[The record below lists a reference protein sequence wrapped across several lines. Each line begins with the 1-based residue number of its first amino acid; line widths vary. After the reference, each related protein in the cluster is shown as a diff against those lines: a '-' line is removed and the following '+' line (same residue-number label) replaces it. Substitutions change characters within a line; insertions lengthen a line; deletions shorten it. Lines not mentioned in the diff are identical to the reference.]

1 MTAILIALA
10 FAALTALTALGFMAV
25 IHHINWYAVTF
36 IFLVT
41 FVVDLFALALCKA
54 ASRQN
59 PE

>member
-10 FAALTALTALGFMAV
+10 FAALTAMTALGIMAV
-25 IHHINWYAVTF
+25 IHHINWYAVTV

-41 FVVDLFALALCKA
+41 FCVDIVALGLCRA